1 MFLLRG
7 RLAPSPDPT
16 PLASVR
22 PHSAERE
29 MQQEE
34 EEEAAPASQPSLCA
48 PSSSLAPGPIPLRS
62 SSSSARLRR
71 RPGFWGAPRTVYGN
85 IRELRPTPRSR
96 FGMYTYIS
104 HFPTLFRGNVEAK
117 NIAEWCEGNGRG
129 FPRGIR
135 KLVACKQ
142 KRTLLSFFGRDQEGK
157 KSFFTPVAS
166 RENLFSMW
174 EDMKPLPKVR
184 GLYRRFFLMSLI

>member
-34 EEEAAPASQPSLCA
+34 EEAPASQPSLCA
-48 PSSSLAPGPIPLRS
+48 PSSSLAPGPIPLR
-62 SSSSARLRR
+62 SSSARLRR

-117 NIAEWCEGNGRG
+117 NIAEWCQGNGRG

-142 KRTLLSFFGRDQEGK
+142 KKNSPLFLWSRSGREKKFLYSCCKPRESFLNVGRYEAAA
-157 KSFFTPVAS
+157 KSPRLV
-166 RENLFSMW
+166 
-174 EDMKPLPKVR
+174 P
-184 GLYRRFFLMSLI
+184 